1 MLKFLINHLVLI
13 TSIFA
18 AMLMFIPLPE
28 LFLNISYILI
38 WSYCMVLMMVVRNRK
53 EKMLTLP
60 RKILFLSLI
69 IIAIAISYARII
81 LTFEMH
87 IRMNP
92 DTTFKF
98 MYIINIIVAVT
109 LLALSYH
116 FVIKRGTKAAEVTA
130 RFALDTMNQTLFDI
144 DNKLNSG
151 LISEEEAEQQKEKVR
166 QDIDFFSNL
175 DGSSRFLA
183 GNMKAL
189 IFIYVISMVGGC
201 LIGVL
206 QNAYSIQDA
215 LNIVSLPALLSTI
228 CGSMCTTSLASCIAH
243 SLMNAQESE

>member
-1 MLKFLINHLVLI
+1 MYKFIVKHIVTI
-13 TSIFA
+13 ASIFPVA
-18 AMLMFIPLPE
+18 LLFIPLPE
-28 LFLNISYILI
+28 LALNIAYILL
-38 WSYCMVLMMVVRNRK
+38 WGYCMFLMVTVHNRK

-60 RKILFLSLI
+60 RKLLFLSL
-69 IIAIAISYARII
+69 AILGIEISYTRII
-81 LTFEMH
+81 LTYEMH

-92 DTTFKF
+92 ETCFKF

-130 RFALDTMNQTLFDI
+130 RFALDTMNQRLFDI
-144 DNKLNSG
+144 DNKLNTG
-151 LISEEEAEQQKEKVR
+151 EITEEEAEQQKEKVR

-189 IFIYVISMVGGC
+189 IFIYVISIAGGC
-201 LIGVL
+201 LVGVF
-206 QNAYSIQDA
+206 QNSYSIQDA

-243 SLMNAQESE
+243 SLMNANESE

>member
-69 IIAIAISYARII
+69 IISIAISYARII

-98 MYIINIIVAVT
+98 MYIINIIIAVT
-109 LLALSYH
+109 LLTRSYH
-116 FVIKRGTKAAEVTA
+116 FVRKRGSKAAEATA
-130 RFALDTMNQTLFDI
+130 RFALDNMNESLFDI
-144 DNKLNSG
+144 DSKLNSG
-151 LISEEEAEQQKEKVR
+151 AITEEEADQQKEKVR
-166 QDIDFFSNL
+166 QDIDFFSCL
-175 DGSSRFLA
+175 DGSSRFLE

-189 IFIYVISMVGGC
+189 IFIYVLSIVGGC
-201 LIGVL
+201 LYGVL
-206 QNAYSIQDA
+206 KNAYSIQDA

-228 CGSMCTTSLASCIAH
+228 CGSMCITILASCVSY
-243 SLMNAQESE
+243 SLMNAKESQ

>member
-1 MLKFLINHLVLI
+1 
-13 TSIFA
+13 
-18 AMLMFIPLPE
+18 
-28 LFLNISYILI
+28 
-38 WSYCMVLMMVVRNRK
+38 MVLMMVVRNRK

-69 IIAIAISYARII
+69 IISIAISYARII

-98 MYIINIIVAVT
+98 MYIINIIIVLT
-109 LLALSYH
+109 LLTLSFH
-116 FVIKRGTKAAEVTA
+116 FVRKWGTKAAEATA
-130 RFALDTMNQTLFDI
+130 RFALDNMNERLFDI

-151 LISEEEAEQQKEKVR
+151 AITEEEADQQKEKVR
-166 QDIDFFSNL
+166 QDIDFFSCL
-175 DGSSRFLA
+175 DGSSRFLE

-189 IFIYVISMVGGC
+189 IFIYVISITGGC
-201 LIGVL
+201 LVGVL
-206 QNAYSIQDA
+206 QNSYSVQDA
-215 LNIVSLPALLSTI
+215 LNIVSLPALLSII

>member
-38 WSYCMVLMMVVRNRK
+38 WIYCMFLMVTVHNRK

-60 RKILFLSLI
+60 RKLLFLSLAI
-69 IIAIAISYARII
+69 LGIAISYTRII
-81 LTFEMH
+81 LTYEMH
-87 IRMNP
+87 IRLNP
-92 DTTFKF
+92 ETSFKF

-116 FVIKRGTKAAEVTA
+116 FVIKRGTKAAEITA
-130 RFALDTMNQTLFDI
+130 RFALDTMNQSLFDI

-189 IFIYVISMVGGC
+189 IFIYVISIVGGC

-206 QNAYSIQDA
+206 QNSYSIQDA
-215 LNIVSLPALLSTI
+215 LNIVSLPALLPTI

-243 SLMNAQESE
+243 SLMNANESE

>member
-1 MLKFLINHLVLI
+1 MHKFLVNHLVLV

-38 WSYCMVLMMVVRNRK
+38 WSYCMVLIMVVRNRK

-69 IIAIAISYARII
+69 FIAIAISYARII

-98 MYIINIIVAVT
+98 MYIINIIIAVT
-109 LLALSYH
+109 LLTLSYH
-116 FVIKRGTKAAEVTA
+116 FVRKWGTKAAEATA
-130 RFALDTMNQTLFDI
+130 HFTLDNMNQSLFDI

-151 LISEEEAEQQKEKVR
+151 AITEEEAEQQKEKVR
-166 QDIDFFSNL
+166 QDIDFFSCL
-175 DGSSRFLA
+175 DGSSKFIA
-183 GNMKAL
+183 GNIKAM
-189 IFIYVISMVGGC
+189 IFIYVISIAGGC
-201 LIGVL
+201 LVGVL
-206 QNAYSIQDA
+206 QNSYSIQDA

-228 CGSMCTTSLASCIAH
+228 CGTMCITSLVSCVAH
-243 SLMNAQESE
+243 SLLKAEDSQ

>member
-1 MLKFLINHLVLI
+1 
-13 TSIFA
+13 
-18 AMLMFIPLPE
+18 
-28 LFLNISYILI
+28 
-38 WSYCMVLMMVVRNRK
+38 MVLMMVVRNRK

-81 LTFEMH
+81 LTYEMH
-87 IRMNP
+87 IHMNP
-92 DTTFKF
+92 ETCFKF

-130 RFALDTMNQTLFDI
+130 RFALDTMNQRFFDI

-189 IFIYVISMVGGC
+189 IFIYVISIAGGC
-201 LIGVL
+201 LVGVFQML
-206 QNAYSIQDA
+206 
-215 LNIVSLPALLSTI
+215 
-228 CGSMCTTSLASCIAH
+228 
-243 SLMNAQESE
+243 

>member
-1 MLKFLINHLVLI
+1 MCKFIVNHIVAI
-13 TSIFA
+13 ASIFA
-18 AMLMFIPLPE
+18 ALLMFIPLPE
-28 LFLNISYILI
+28 LALNIAYILL
-38 WSYCMVLMMVVRNRK
+38 WGFCMFLMAIVRNCK
-53 EKMLTLP
+53 EKLLTLP
-60 RKILFLSLI
+60 RMLLFLSL
-69 IIAIAISYARII
+69 AILGIEISYTRII

-92 DTTFKF
+92 ETCFKF

-130 RFALDTMNQTLFDI
+130 RFALDTMNQRFFDI

-151 LISEEEAEQQKEKVR
+151 LISEEEAEQQKKKI
-166 QDIDFFSNL
+166 QLDIDFFSNL

-189 IFIYVISMVGGC
+189 IFIYVISIAGGC
-201 LIGVL
+201 LVGVL
-206 QNAYSIQDA
+206 QNSYSIQDA
-215 LNIVSLPALLSTI
+215 LNIVSLPALVSTI
-228 CGSMCTTSLASCIAH
+228 CGSMCITSLASCVSH

>member
-38 WSYCMVLMMVVRNRK
+38 WSYCMLLMVMVHNRK

-60 RKILFLSLI
+60 RKLLFLSLAI
-69 IIAIAISYARII
+69 LGIAISYTRII
-81 LTFEMH
+81 LTYEMH

-92 DTTFKF
+92 ETCFKF

-130 RFALDTMNQTLFDI
+130 RFALDTMNQRFFDI

-151 LISEEEAEQQKEKVR
+151 LISEEESEQQKKKV
-166 QDIDFFSNL
+166 QLDIDFFCNL

-189 IFIYVISMVGGC
+189 IFIYVISIVGGC

-206 QNAYSIQDA
+206 QNSYSVQDA
-215 LNIVSLPALLSTI
+215 LNIVSLPALLSII

-243 SLMNAQESE
+243 SLMNAQES

>member
-69 IIAIAISYARII
+69 IISISISYARII
-81 LTFEMH
+81 PTFNMH
-87 IRMNP
+87 IRLNP
-92 DTTFKF
+92 ETCFKF

-116 FVIKRGTKAAEVTA
+116 FVIKRGTKATEITA
-130 RFALDTMNQTLFDI
+130 RFALDTMNQSLFDI
-144 DNKLNSG
+144 DNKLNTG
-151 LISEEEAEQQKEKVR
+151 VITEEEAEQQKEKVR

>member
-1 MLKFLINHLVLI
+1 MYKFIVKHIVAI
-13 TSIFA
+13 ASIFSVA
-18 AMLMFIPLPE
+18 LMFIPLPE
-28 LFLNISYILI
+28 LALNIAYILL
-38 WSYCMVLMMVVRNRK
+38 WGFCMFLMAIVRNCK
-53 EKMLTLP
+53 EKLLTLP
-60 RKILFLSLI
+60 RMILFLSL
-69 IIAIAISYARII
+69 AILGIEISYARII
-81 LTFEMH
+81 LTYEMH

-92 DTTFKF
+92 ETCFKF

-116 FVIKRGTKAAEVTA
+116 FVIKRGTKAAEITA

-144 DNKLNSG
+144 DNKLNTG
-151 LISEEEAEQQKEKVR
+151 VITEEEAEQQKEKVR

-243 SLMNAQESE
+243 SLMNANESE

>member
-1 MLKFLINHLVLI
+1 MYKFIVKHIVTI
-13 TSIFA
+13 ASIFPA
-18 AMLMFIPLPE
+18 ALLFIPLPE
-28 LFLNISYILI
+28 LALNIAYILL
-38 WSYCMVLMMVVRNRK
+38 WGLCMFQMAIVRSSN
-53 EKMLTLP
+53 EKLLPLP
-60 RKILFLSLI
+60 RMILFLSL
-69 IIAIAISYARII
+69 AILGIEISYTRII
-81 LTFEMH
+81 LTYEMH

-92 DTTFKF
+92 ETCFKF

-109 LLALSYH
+109 LLGLSYH

-130 RFALDTMNQTLFDI
+130 RFALDTMNQRLFDI
-144 DNKLNSG
+144 DNKLNTG
-151 LISEEEAEQQKEKVR
+151 EITEEEAEQQKEKVR
-166 QDIDFFSNL
+166 QDIDFFCNL

-189 IFIYVISMVGGC
+189 IFIYVISIVGGC

-206 QNAYSIQDA
+206 QNSYSIQDA